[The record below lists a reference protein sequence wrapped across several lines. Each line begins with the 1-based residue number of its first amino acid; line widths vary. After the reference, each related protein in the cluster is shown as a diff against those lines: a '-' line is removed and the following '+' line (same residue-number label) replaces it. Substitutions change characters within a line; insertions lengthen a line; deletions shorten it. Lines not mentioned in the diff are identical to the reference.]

1 MERVASEEK
10 SGAGLEAV
18 SEVVAGRLA
27 SDRVAENGK
36 AAVAAALREFPPW
49 WLQCLNGPYGD
60 SQATDGICARHA
72 SV

>member
-1 MERVASEEK
+1 MERAASEEK

-18 SEVVAGRLA
+18 SEVVAGRLDA
-27 SDRVAENGK
+27 DRVAENGK

-49 WLQCLNGPYGD
+49 LLRCLNGQYGD